1 MRSLISDESFERYA
15 KLVRAVIPDAAGLAL
30 CNDNGQAM
38 QYLDF
43 DSDAEILSAI
53 DKLCEKDPDWA
64 ADSQTQIHAGKGQTL
79 LTTGLSSARCEVIAT
94 LVIRFAGKSQQSS
107 DNPSIKAVANCVERE
122 IALDTELTS
131 MTLELTERYEELNLV
146 YHTEDQ
152 VNYFRQGQ
160 EALRNLT
167 QNCLDYLDVSLAVL
181 ILKGKGVAISFDHP
195 NEPIPKRTRIQT
207 KLAAN
212 VYSWVREHRETV
224 VIDEMSHPLAAGIPH
239 RVLCCPIFESSGNV
253 VGILATVNSY
263 SKPKFTNSDRNLL
276 QIMARKA
283 SKIIVANYD
292 SLTGLM
298 NRNGYEYFL
307 AAALEQVQAK
317 EVDKSLL
324 HINIDQLHIINDTVG
339 HVVGDEV
346 IRSVAAMIDSQKRDG
361 DTLSRLGGDE
371 FGVLM
376 HECSGAAAGDFA
388 RRICQEIEASTVN
401 IDGQNYKVTVSIGVA
416 MITPASKSV
425 AQVIGVAEL
434 ACSVAK
440 DQGQNRVETYRPDNV
455 DVVRRE
461 QQVHFV
467 GQIQSALTE
476 NRFDLYCQPIQALG
490 PDHHEHHTEILLRLI
505 RENGD
510 LMMPNEFIP
519 AAERYFL
526 MPSID
531 RWVVSNTLSTLSEFD
546 ESLLR
551 GGTYAINLSGQSLG
565 DQDFLDF
572 IHAEIR
578 NSGVPP
584 KNICFEVTET
594 AAVAKMTKAVRFMES
609 IRDIGCSFALDDF
622 GSGTSSF
629 SCLKTLPVDLLK
641 IDGAIIRDMVV
652 DETSAAMV
660 VAINQ
665 VAHTMNLRTIAEYVE
680 SDAIKMQLMEI
691 GVDYAQGFAI
701 GKPVPFPD
709 RLRGLMLMPTAVAS

>member
-1 MRSLISDESFERYA
+1 MSSLICEESFERYA

-43 DSDAEILSAI
+43 DSNAEFLSAI
-53 DKLCEKDPDWA
+53 DKMCDKDPDWA
-64 ADSQTQIHAGKGQTL
+64 SRSQTQIHAGKGQTL
-79 LTTGLSSARCEVIAT
+79 LTTGLSNARCEVIAT
-94 LVIRFAGKSQQSS
+94 LVILIAGKSQSSS
-107 DNPSIKAVANCVERE
+107 DNPLLKAVADCIERE
-122 IALDTELTS
+122 IALDTELTT
-131 MTLELTERYEELNLV
+131 MTHELTERYEELNLV

-167 QNCLDYLDVSLAVL
+167 QNCLDYLDVSLAAL
-181 ILKGKGVAISFDHP
+181 IIKGKGVTISFDHP
-195 NEPIPKRTRIQT
+195 NEPIPKGQRIQT

-212 VYSWVREHRETV
+212 LYSWVREHRETV
-224 VIDEMSHPLAAGIPH
+224 VINEMSHPLAAGIPY
-239 RVLCCPIFESSGNV
+239 RVLCCPIFQSSGKV
-253 VGILATVNSY
+253 DGILATVNSY
-263 SKPKFTNSDRNLL
+263 SKNNFTNSDRNLL
-276 QIMARKA
+276 QIMARKV
-283 SKIIVANYD
+283 SKILAANYD

-298 NRNGYEYFL
+298 NRNGYEYML
-307 AAALEQVQAK
+307 AAALAQVQAK
-317 EVDKSLL
+317 AVEKSLL

-339 HVVGDEV
+339 RVVGDEV

-376 HECSGAAAGDFA
+376 HECSAVAAGDFA
-388 RRICQEIEASTVN
+388 ARICREIEASTIN
-401 IDGQNYKVTVSIGVA
+401 SDGENYKVTVSIGVA
-416 MITPASKSV
+416 MITPTSKSV

-467 GQIQSALTE
+467 GQIQSALAE
-476 NRFDLYCQPIQALG
+476 GRFELYCQPIQALG
-490 PDHHEHHTEILLRLI
+490 PDVYEHHTEVLLRLI

-510 LMMPNEFIP
+510 LMVPDEFIP
-519 AAERYFL
+519 AAERYHL

-531 RWVVSNTLSTLSEFD
+531 RWVVNKTLSTLSEFD

-565 DQDFLDF
+565 EQDFLEF
-572 IHAEIR
+572 IYTEIR

-584 KNICFEVTET
+584 KCICFEVTET
-594 AAVAKMTKAVRFMES
+594 AAVAKMDEAVRFMES
-609 IRDIGCSFALDDF
+609 IRDIGCSFSLDDF
-622 GSGTSSF
+622 GSGASSF
-629 SCLKTLPVDLLK
+629 RYLKTLPVDFLK

-665 VAHTMNLRTIAEYVE
+665 IAHTMNLRTIAEYVE
-680 SDAIKMQLMEI
+680 NDAIKMQLTEI

-701 GKPVPFPD
+701 GEPVPFAD
-709 RLRGLMLMPTAVAS
+709 RLRELMVMPTAVAS